1 MDIGSIFLI
10 LALLI
15 PVMIYI
21 SRPLFERR
29 ISKRGY
35 SEGDLSILLAERDQ
49 VVATIQELDD
59 DYNLGKIPSENY
71 PAQRLTLLQNG
82 ADILRQIDATQD
94 VPTAM
99 NAEDR
104 LETAILTHRHTLDGV
119 TSAVKKSSSAVP
131 PVPDDDLEQRIAI
144 RRRTMS
150 GKAGGFCPKCGRPL
164 QASDRFCP
172 KCGATLVQS
181 NP

>member
-15 PVMIYI
+15 PVVIFI
-21 SRPLFERR
+21 SRPLFERGADKVSITER
-29 ISKRGY
+29 
-35 SEGDLSILLAERDQ
+35 DLSTLLAERDQ

-71 PAQRLTLLQNG
+71 PSQRLILLQDG
-82 ADILRQIDATQD
+82 ADILRQIDTYQSAPTKAT
-94 VPTAM
+94 
-99 NAEDR
+99 AEDR
-104 LETAILTHRHTLDGV
+104 LEAAIMARRATLDA
-119 TSAVKKSSSAVP
+119 TPAAIKKNGNAVP

-150 GKAGGFCPKCGRPL
+150 EKAGGFCPKCGRPVH
-164 QASDRFCP
+164 ASDRFCP
-172 KCGATLVQS
+172 KCGAALG
-181 NP
+181 